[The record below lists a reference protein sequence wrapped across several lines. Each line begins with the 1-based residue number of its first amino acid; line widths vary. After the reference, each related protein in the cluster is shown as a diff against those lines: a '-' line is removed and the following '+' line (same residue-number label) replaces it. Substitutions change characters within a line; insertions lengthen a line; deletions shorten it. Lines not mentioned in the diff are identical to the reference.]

1 MNKTANFIKEYFM
14 ITLGS
19 FIVACSVFFF
29 LVPSHLTIASISGL
43 AIIISNFVNLPVS
56 WITLIL
62 NIICL
67 VLGYFLIGKEFGGKT
82 AYSSIVFPLFMAM
95 FEQLL
100 PNYTS
105 VLGDPA
111 LDMVCYLFVVSL
123 GQSILFKVNASSG
136 GIDILGKILNKYT
149 YMDLGKSISSIGL
162 VIAVSSVFLYDAKT
176 AILSVLGSYLNGIV
190 LDYFLYQ
197 SINIKRVS
205 IVSPKYEEIRKYIVD
220 EIVSGATLYE
230 GIGAYSL
237 EKKMEIVTLVDK
249 REYALLMD
257 FVKKTDP
264 KAFVTVYNCKEIMYN
279 PKKKQL
285 RRLSKLFQS
294 L

>member
-279 PKKKQL
+279 PKKK
-285 RRLSKLFQS
+285 
-294 L
+294 